1 MINFRFLFSFTI
13 ILYFVIII
21 DKECTT
27 FQIKFFR
34 KIFIIIS
41 NFFVES
47 LYYYGQKVK
56 QLTRYYYMHIC
67 IYVNIPL
74 YLILEC
80 SALPRIRY
88 FRKKKKL
95 NIYQE
100 YDIPDSNLDSKRFYH
115 NKYDW
120 SRIIFLLLDRIS
132 HFKFQIQNNLCIF
145 LVVKIYK
152 KKKYFIIFCVE

>member
-1 MINFRFLFSFTI
+1 MTRQFISRNWTCWTSSWYINWHVQFVCLNFKMINFRFLFSFTI

-41 NFFVES
+41 NFFIES

-88 FRKKKKL
+88 FRKKKNWIFIK
-95 NIYQE
+95 NMIFQT
-100 YDIPDSNLDSKRFYH
+100 
-115 NKYDW
+115 
-120 SRIIFLLLDRIS
+120 RIW
-132 HFKFQIQNNLCIF
+132 IQ
-145 LVVKIYK
+145 KD
-152 KKKYFIIFCVE
+152 FITINMIGVE